1 MEHAHACLQG
11 QPVAARC
18 QRSHGAVVGY
28 PGLNRKSGLVEI
40 YRRRS
45 GAERVLGRSPANRP
59 TGRPVRVGVIS
70 RGRVQC
76 EKSARRLPSAFILRN
91 DPAAPATSLLTPRGS
106 PCQVLYVIAGVQR
119 NSAGFI
125 KRRTETIRNRSD

>member
-1 MEHAHACLQG
+1 MVEHAHACPQG

-70 RGRVQC
+70 RGAC
-76 EKSARRLPSAFILRN
+76 SAKNRLRRLPSAFILRN
-91 DPAAPATSLLTPRGS
+91 DPAAPATSLLTPRAS
-106 PCQVLYVIAGVQR
+106 PCKYYMSLQACSGIQLDSLSGVQ
-119 NSAGFI
+119 
-125 KRRTETIRNRSD
+125 KRLGIG